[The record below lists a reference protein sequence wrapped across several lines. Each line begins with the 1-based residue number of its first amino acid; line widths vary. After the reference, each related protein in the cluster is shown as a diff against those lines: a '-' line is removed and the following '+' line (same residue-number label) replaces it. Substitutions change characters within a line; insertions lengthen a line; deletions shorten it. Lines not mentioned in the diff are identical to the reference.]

1 MAKSESNKAIAN
13 LMEWIWRE
21 PHWATRFDAVQQ
33 VHTASILAVSGL
45 SYAGL
50 LNVLGQHAAGVL
62 YGAVFEDLATQRFND
77 VGLPHNIV
85 DDYLKR
91 RGWRDS
97 VPSRRYM
104 ATLRDARMSVFE
116 VSAVMPGKW
125 VEVRDLVRG
134 GDPVRVVEHLGS
146 QSLVRWDRLG
156 ARVVD
161 YLGEKI
167 FTGVLLPFAN
177 EQSDALLR
185 QIEAKIS
192 ETLADKSLQRS
203 SASEPEARVAIDDTL
218 ATLPHTFTACWLSR
232 FITDHEAA
240 AVVNAEGDPLVFT
253 ETRFA
258 LRNGSAEQVVAR
270 LDALPDWHRLDDEPP
285 AWEWLGTPDLPGEP
299 QNSGAT
305 GYHLQMIDPN
315 IGKYLL
321 ATVRLEKTALKLSTN
336 SAARMKRATALLEGA
351 LGEQIGAGLT
361 SMTPLQEALRQVGE
375 RQSIE
380 DRDGDGDGDEIPP
393 EVAASIANQFFDR
406 HYRGWLD
413 SALPVLDG
421 LTPRQAVATESGRD
435 AVVALLKS
443 VENMTA
449 RQRQQSGQPL
459 YDFGWLWQELGLA
472 ARRQ

>member
-1 MAKSESNKAIAN
+1 
-13 LMEWIWRE
+13 
-21 PHWATRFDAVQQ
+21 
-33 VHTASILAVSGL
+33 
-45 SYAGL
+45 
-50 LNVLGQHAAGVL
+50 
-62 YGAVFEDLATQRFND
+62 
-77 VGLPHNIV
+77 
-85 DDYLKR
+85 
-91 RGWRDS
+91 
-97 VPSRRYM
+97 
-104 ATLRDARMSVFE
+104 
-116 VSAVMPGKW
+116 
-125 VEVRDLVRG
+125 
-134 GDPVRVVEHLGS
+134 
-146 QSLVRWDRLG
+146 
-156 ARVVD
+156 
-161 YLGEKI
+161 
-167 FTGVLLPFAN
+167 
-177 EQSDALLR
+177 
-185 QIEAKIS
+185 
-192 ETLADKSLQRS
+192 
-203 SASEPEARVAIDDTL
+203 
-218 ATLPHTFTACWLSR
+218 
-232 FITDHEAA
+232 
-240 AVVNAEGDPLVFT
+240 
-253 ETRFA
+253 
-258 LRNGSAEQVVAR
+258 
-270 LDALPDWHRLDDEPP
+270 LDDEPP